1 VLNEQFKYSELTG
14 KIIGCAMAV
23 HRGLGNG
30 FPEVF
35 YQRALAMELNAADI
49 PFEREFEMSV
59 YYKDEHIGK
68 RRVDF
73 LVQNIISV
81 ELKAVSEIEGI
92 HIAQAINYLE
102 IYNLEVGLLINFGQ
116 RSLQFK
122 RFNNKKYRGP
132 QSQ

>member
-1 VLNEQFKYSELTG
+1 MLNENLRHSELTG

-23 HRGLGNG
+23 HRALGNG

-35 YQRALAMELNAADI
+35 YQRALAMELSETGI
-49 PFEREFEMSV
+49 PFEREFEMPV

-81 ELKAVSEIEGI
+81 ELKAVSQIEGV

-116 RSLQFK
+116 SSLQFR
-122 RFNNKKYRGP
+122 RFNNKKYKPP